1 MIRSEANPEEI
12 PPPGKPREWINIV
25 EYVGISV
32 DSWGLTFN
40 TAPLYF
46 NLSWLGLGLILA
58 GLISF
63 KLFKRFKG
71 AK

>member
-1 MIRSEANPEEI
+1 M
-12 PPPGKPREWINIV
+12 
-25 EYVGISV
+25 EYLDIELTG
-32 DSWGLTFN
+32 WGLTFDS
-40 TAPLYF
+40 APLYF

-58 GLISF
+58 GLVAF